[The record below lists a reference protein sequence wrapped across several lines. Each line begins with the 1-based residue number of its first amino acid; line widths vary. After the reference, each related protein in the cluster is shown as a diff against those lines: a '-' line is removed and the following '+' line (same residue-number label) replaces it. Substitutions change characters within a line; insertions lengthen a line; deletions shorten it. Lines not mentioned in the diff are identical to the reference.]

1 MIHRWEGA
9 AAAATGISLVFLLLT
24 GAAQGPQS
32 LAQSGLKPV
41 GQSAQPPATRTAAE
55 AFKNIKVLKD
65 IPSYELIPTMEF
77 ISASLGVHCDYCHVE
92 HHFDEDTKKPKQ
104 RAREMMRMMF
114 AINKD
119 SFHGHQEVTCNS
131 CHNGSR
137 HPAGMP
143 AIAEGGEV
151 KPRPAH
157 MEEEH
162 RRRAILASL
171 PKPDAIV
178 AKYVEALGGEDA
190 LHKVRSRVMTGT
202 MTAFGHTMPVEI
214 YAKAPDERA
223 SVMKLKRGRSM
234 TVYNGHEGW
243 ASMMPRPPHPLEG
256 SELDRARLDA
266 DFYFPLDI
274 QKIFTSL
281 RERPPQ
287 KVGDQEAY
295 AVLGIRPGKP
305 PVELFFSKQSG
316 LLLRMVYF
324 TQTAL
329 GRLPQQTDYSE
340 YRDVDG
346 VKVPFRWIVAEPHG
360 RSTVQVAQVQQNVPI
375 SASKF
380 SVPAGH
386 GPAGH

>member
-1 MIHRWEGA
+1 
-9 AAAATGISLVFLLLT
+9 
-24 GAAQGPQS
+24 
-32 LAQSGLKPV
+32 AQSGPKSV
-41 GQSAQPPATRTAAE
+41 GQSAQTPVARTAAE
-55 AFKNIKVLKD
+55 AYKNINVLKD
-65 IPSYELIPTMEF
+65 IPANELIPTMEF

-104 RAREMMRMMF
+104 RAREMMQMMF
-114 AINKD
+114 AIDKD
-119 SFHGHQEVTCNS
+119 SFHGHLQVTCNT
-131 CHNGSR
+131 CHNGAR

-143 AIAEGGEV
+143 AVAAAGEV
-151 KPRPAH
+151 QASPAH
-157 MEEEH
+157 MEEH
-162 RRRAILASL
+162 GRRANLASL
-171 PKPDAIV
+171 PQPDAIV
-178 AKYVEALGGEDA
+178 GKYVVALGGADA
-190 LHKVRSRVMTGT
+190 LRKVKSRVMTGT

-214 YAKAPDERA
+214 YAQAPDEMA
-223 SVMKLKRGRSM
+223 NVIKSPRGQSM

-274 QKIFTSL
+274 QKLFTSL

-287 KVGDQEAY
+287 KVGDEEAY
-295 AVLGIRPGKP
+295 VVLGMRLGKP

-329 GRLPQQTDYSE
+329 GRLPQQTDYSD
-340 YRDVDG
+340 YREVDG
-346 VKVPFRWIVAEPHG
+346 VKVPFQWTVAQPRG
-360 RSTVQVAQVQQNVPI
+360 ASTVQLAEVRQNVPI

-380 SVPAGH
+380 SIPAGH
-386 GPAGH
+386 RPAGH

>member
-1 MIHRWEGA
+1 MRRWRIA
-9 AAAATGISLVFLLLT
+9 AAVATGFSLGFLLLT
-24 GAAQGPQS
+24 SAGQGLRS
-32 LAQSGLKPV
+32 LAQSGPKDV
-41 GQSAQPPATRTAAE
+41 GQSAQPQATKTAAE

-92 HHFDEDTKKPKQ
+92 HHFDEDTKKPKR
-104 RAREMMRMMF
+104 RAREMMQMMF
-114 AINKD
+114 AIDKN
-119 SFHGHQEVTCNS
+119 SFHGHLEVTCNT
-131 CHNGSR
+131 CHNGSP

-143 AIAEGGEV
+143 AIAELGEV
-151 KPRPAH
+151 QARPAH
-157 MEEEH
+157 MEEH
-162 RRRAILASL
+162 GRRANLASL
-171 PKPDAIV
+171 PQPDAIV
-178 AKYVEALGGEDA
+178 GKYVAALGGADA
-190 LHKVRSRVMTGT
+190 LRKVQSRVMTGT

-214 YAKAPDERA
+214 YAQAPDEMA
-223 SVMKLKRGRSM
+223 SVMKSPRGQSM
-234 TVYNGHEGW
+234 TVYNGQEGW
-243 ASMMPRPPHPLEG
+243 ASMMPRPPHALEG

-274 QKIFTSL
+274 QKIFTSM

-287 KVGDQEAY
+287 KVGDEEAFV
-295 AVLGIRPGKP
+295 VLGMRPGKP

-329 GRLPQQTDYSE
+329 GRLPQQTDYSD
-340 YRDVDG
+340 YREVDG
-346 VKVPFRWIVAEPHG
+346 VKVPYQWTVAQPG
-360 RSTVQVAQVQQNVPI
+360 GQSTVQVAQVQQNAPI

-386 GPAGH
+386 

>member
-1 MIHRWEGA
+1 M
-9 AAAATGISLVFLLLT
+9 
-24 GAAQGPQS
+24 
-32 LAQSGLKPV
+32 
-41 GQSAQPPATRTAAE
+41 AAE

-119 SFHGHQEVTCNS
+119 NFHGHQEVTCNS
-131 CHNGSR
+131 CHNGSP
-137 HPAGMP
+137 HPAGIP
-143 AIAEGGEV
+143 EIAEAAEV
-151 KPRPAH
+151 QARPAH
-157 MEEEH
+157 GEEQG
-162 RRRAILASL
+162 RRVSLASL
-171 PKPDAIV
+171 PQPDAIV
-178 AKYVEALGGEDA
+178 ARYVAALGGADA
-190 LHKVRSRVMTGT
+190 LRKVKSRVVTGT
-202 MTAFGHTMPVEI
+202 MTAFGHSMPVEI

-223 SVMKLKRGRSM
+223 SVMKSKRGQSM

-243 ASMMPRPPHPLEG
+243 ASMMPRPAHPLEG
-256 SELDRARLDA
+256 SELDHARLES

-274 QKIFTSL
+274 QKLFTSL

-287 KVGDQEAY
+287 KVGDEEAY
-295 AVLGIRPGKP
+295 LVLGMRPGKP
-305 PVELFFSKQSG
+305 PVELFFGKQSG

-329 GRLPQQTDYSE
+329 GRLPQQTDYSDFRE
-340 YRDVDG
+340 VDG
-346 VKVPFRWIVAEPHG
+346 VKVPFQWIVAEPHG
-360 RSTVQVAQVQQNVPI
+360 RSTIQVAQVQQNVPI

-386 GPAGH
+386 GPAGR

>member
-1 MIHRWEGA
+1 
-9 AAAATGISLVFLLLT
+9 
-24 GAAQGPQS
+24 
-32 LAQSGLKPV
+32 V
-41 GQSAQPPATRTAAE
+41 GQSDQPRATKTATE

-119 SFHGHQEVTCNS
+119 NFHGHQEVTCNT
-131 CHNGSR
+131 CHNGSP

-143 AIAEGGEV
+143 QIAEAGEV
-151 KPRPAH
+151 QARPAH
-157 MEEEH
+157 MEEH
-162 RRRAILASL
+162 GRRMNIASL
-171 PKPDAIV
+171 PPPDAIV
-178 AKYVEALGGEDA
+178 AKYVEALGGSDA
-190 LHKVRSRVMTGT
+190 LHKVKSRVMTGT

-223 SVMKLKRGRSM
+223 SVMKSQRGQSM

-256 SELDRARLDA
+256 SELDQARLDA

-274 QKIFTSL
+274 QKLFTSL

-295 AVLGIRPGKP
+295 VVLGTRPGKP
-305 PVELFFSKQSG
+305 PVELFFGKQSG

-329 GRLPQQTDYSE
+329 GRLPQLTDYSE
-340 YRDVDG
+340 YREVDG
-346 VKVPFRWIVAEPHG
+346 VKVPFQWIVAEPHG

-380 SVPAGH
+380 SVPVGHASAGQ
-386 GPAGH
+386 